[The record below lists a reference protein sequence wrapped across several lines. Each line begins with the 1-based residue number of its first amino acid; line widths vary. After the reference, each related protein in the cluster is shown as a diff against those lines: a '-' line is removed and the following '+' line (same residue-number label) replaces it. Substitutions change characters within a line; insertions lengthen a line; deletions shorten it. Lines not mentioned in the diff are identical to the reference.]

1 MNMAR
6 RCLEFDSVD
15 GFTTLADPFIVQ
27 LPSPASPSF
36 ANFLKTIEEAD
47 DYIDHLNLEDYH

>member
-1 MNMAR
+1 MAR

-27 LPSPASPSF
+27 LPSPASPSS